1 MINRYLFN
9 LYERSITYD
18 LAYDIANIAT
28 RSCTQENRK
37 VVSLSIIMKRNEY
50 AIRYNSNWNNK
61 VCKTS
66 DQTLDIAT
74 VNHGT
79 HRQFTRE
86 YNQRENNAIT
96 NPLRVIRS
104 QIDREP
110 INLSYNKQ
118 TTKNDI
124 NSINNMDNANKKCT
138 IQCNQSI
145 LKISKSK
152 MKNKR

>member
-9 LYERSITYD
+9 LYERSTTYD

-28 RSCTQENRK
+28 RDCTQKNRK
-37 VVSLSIIMKRNEY
+37 VVSLSIIMKSNEY
-50 AIRYNSNWNNK
+50 AIRYNSNWNDK

-66 DQTLDIAT
+66 DQTLDITT
-74 VNHGT
+74 VNHDT
-79 HRQFTRE
+79 NRRFTRE
-86 YNQRENNAIT
+86 CNQRENRTIT
-96 NPLRVIRS
+96 GPLRDIIS

-124 NSINNMDNANKKCT
+124 NSINKYG
-138 IQCNQSI
+138 
-145 LKISKSK
+145 
-152 MKNKR
+152 